1 MILKRSCLAIITLIE
16 IIISSCQGNSKSP
29 PSEIVE
35 TIPVINYSVVN
46 YFPHDTTLFT
56 EGLLFHH
63 GLLFESTG
71 SPEGLSRA
79 RSMVGITDL
88 TTGKFDK
95 KIELDKRKYFGEG
108 IAFSNGKL
116 FQLTY
121 KNQVGFIYDET
132 SFKKTGEFKYA
143 NLEGWS
149 LTSNGK
155 DLIMS
160 DGTGNLT
167 IIDPV
172 LCKPIRTLNV
182 TQNGQP
188 VDFLNELEYIKG
200 FIYANV
206 WMSNFILKINPD
218 NGKVVGKL
226 DLSSLTLEAKNKNPN
241 ADVLNGIAYDAAADK
256 IYVTGKMWPNIYQ
269 LAFAH

>member
-1 MILKRSCLAIITLIE
+1 MIIKKSGFTVIIFVGV
-16 IIISSCQGNSKSP
+16 IISSCQDNSKSSRP
-29 PSEIVE
+29 EIIE
-35 TIPVINYSVVN
+35 TIPIINYSVSN

-56 EGLLFHH
+56 EGLLFHDR
-63 GLLFESTG
+63 LLFESTG
-71 SPEGLSRA
+71 SPKELPGA

-95 KIELDKRKYFGEG
+95 KIELDKKYFGEG

-121 KNQVGFIYDET
+121 KNQIGFIYDAK
-132 SFKKTGEFKYA
+132 SFKKTGEFKYT
-143 NLEGWS
+143 NLQGWS
-149 LTSNGK
+149 LTTNGK

-160 DGTGNLT
+160 DGTSNLT

-172 LCKPIRTLNV
+172 LCKPIRTLSV
-182 TQNGQP
+182 TQNGLP
-188 VDFLNELEYIKG
+188 VDLLNELEYIKG

-206 WMSNFILKINPD
+206 WKSNFVLKINPD

-226 DLSSLTLEAKNKNPN
+226 DLSSLTLEAENKNPN
-241 ADVLNGIAYDAAADK
+241 ADVLNGIAYDSTADK

-269 LAFAH
+269 LNFAH